1 MPFRLDRVLR
11 RPPQPHRVV
20 VVKNEG
26 VKVQKGEAKSTK
38 RRSRPFNGPFDFP
51 IDRDLLPLQLRRPMT
66 TWELCLRDV
75 VRAAGVTFE
84 KVEEVVQATSALA
97 IEELKTKGVFIVP
110 MFFKAMKRKAKSN
123 NKRKETIVV
132 VRVLRSFGG
141 DVANQE
147 GDC

>member
-1 MPFRLDRVLR
+1 MQAGLAGVAKGVGGFLRCQARLSSAAV
-11 RPPQPHRVV
+11 
-20 VVKNEG
+20 
-26 VKVQKGEAKSTK
+26 ASTHV
-38 RRSRPFNGPFDFP
+38 
-51 IDRDLLPLQLRRPMT
+51 
-66 TWELCLRDV
+66 DV
-75 VRAAGVTFE
+75 GALSCDVACTAGVTPQ
-84 KVEEVVQATSALA
+84 KVAEVVQATSALV

-110 MFFKAMKRKAKSN
+110 KFFKAMQRKAKSH